1 MTYSGKT
8 IKDKIGVENREVGRR
23 TPLPPPSNPYTAQ
36 EATAYKGDCKC
47 EGGREK
53 EKRTGPP
60 HRGGG
65 PPPFNREKK
74 KKRKERKRPKGEA
87 TTKRT
92 KFQHSF
98 FLTNL
103 LQFLQSRCIN
113 SGFLKIDDTGLDNFL
128 DNTLVNFTLFF
139 LLTSPSP
146 RVRPWIIGASLEKKK
161 KREERK
167 SGQGHMK
174 VVE

>member
-1 MTYSGKT
+1 VTANVREGERRRREPARL
-8 IKDKIGVENREVGRR
+8 IEGGVR
-23 TPLPPPSNPYTAQ
+23 PPST
-36 EATAYKGDCKC
+36 
-47 EGGREK
+47 EK
-53 EKRTGPP
+53 
-60 HRGGG
+60 
-65 PPPFNREKK
+65 KK

>member
-74 KKRKERKRPKGEA
+74 KKKERKKETEGRSDNKTDEIPA
-87 TTKRT
+87 
-92 KFQHSF
+92 F
-98 FLTNL
+98 FFSN
-103 LQFLQSRCIN
+103 
-113 SGFLKIDDTGLDNFL
+113 
-128 DNTLVNFTLFF
+128 
-139 LLTSPSP
+139 
-146 RVRPWIIGASLEKKK
+146 
-161 KREERK
+161 
-167 SGQGHMK
+167 
-174 VVE
+174 